1 MMMSNTISETELIIK
16 SSELANTETNNTLHF
31 FLSLFTAGLW
41 IPIWM
46 LIALNPEQE

>member
-1 MMMSNTISETELIIK
+1 MITDTINETELIIESAK
-16 SSELANTETNNTLHF
+16 LARTETNNTLHF

-46 LIALNPEQE
+46 LIALDTDQ